1 MCPGQ
6 LKSVKGEKGDD
17 DDDDKDDDEGGGGR
31 TRQARA
37 LGGFAPWQVPADQ
50 NLCWRGTTLD
60 LVVIH
65 HHSNDFSKNKM
76 FTGAKASLLI
86 SSSRKDS

>member
-17 DDDDKDDDEGGGGR
+17 DDDDKDDDDEGGGR

-37 LGGFAPWQVPADQ
+37 LGGFAP
-50 NLCWRGTTLD
+50 
-60 LVVIH
+60 
-65 HHSNDFSKNKM
+65 
-76 FTGAKASLLI
+76 
-86 SSSRKDS
+86 

>member
-17 DDDDKDDDEGGGGR
+17 DDDDKDDDDEGGR

-37 LGGFAPWQVPADQ
+37 LGGFAP
-50 NLCWRGTTLD
+50 
-60 LVVIH
+60 
-65 HHSNDFSKNKM
+65 
-76 FTGAKASLLI
+76 
-86 SSSRKDS
+86 

>member
-37 LGGFAPWQVPADQ
+37 LGGFAP
-50 NLCWRGTTLD
+50 
-60 LVVIH
+60 
-65 HHSNDFSKNKM
+65 
-76 FTGAKASLLI
+76 
-86 SSSRKDS
+86 